1 MKKFCKKPARI
12 ARVARNSIN
21 RKGYKKP
28 ARIARVANIN
38 SKAVLC
44 VKKPARVARIAGKK
58 AKFCQFWQKIGCSLY
73 IPPLLFCAR
82 KEERE
87 ICQNRQNWA

>member
-44 VKKPARVARIAGKK
+44 VKKLPELPELPAKSQILPIL
-58 AKFCQFWQKIGCSLY
+58 AKNRMLPIY
-73 IPPLLFCAR
+73 IPLVILCA
-82 KEERE
+82 
-87 ICQNRQNWA
+87 

>member
-28 ARIARVANIN
+28 ARIAIVDRIKI
-38 SKAVLC
+38 KAVLC

-58 AKFCQFWQKIGCSLY
+58 SQILSILAKKRMLPIY
-73 IPPLLFCAR
+73 IPLIILCA
-82 KEERE
+82 
-87 ICQNRQNWA
+87 

>member
-28 ARIARVANIN
+28 ARIARVDRIKI
-38 SKAVLC
+38 KAVLC
-44 VKKPARVARIAGKK
+44 VKKPARVARIDSKK
-58 AKFCQFWQKIGCSLY
+58 SQFCQFWQKRGCSLY
-73 IPPLLFCAR
+73 ISPLLFCAR

-87 ICQNRQNWA
+87 ICQNCQNWS